1 MKEKKTTKY
10 EEKSKTKKG
19 RTLRVPGGARTVLAA
34 STQESTSSPEEVT
47 AGFKA
52 GKDLEA

>member
-1 MKEKKTTKY
+1 MKKKEK
-10 EEKSKTKKG
+10 EKSKTKKS
-19 RTLRVPGGARTVLAA
+19 RVLRVPGGKPALVPHDRK
-34 STQESTSSPEEVT
+34 SDSEEVT